1 MKNFRNK
8 IVTGILMLIFMI
20 TLNTNAQNIELGAR
34 FMPTFSSFKIHS
46 NDGGTLKGEFTAG
59 YGYSGFIG
67 INFTDN
73 FGIQGEVMYNKLSQ
87 NYSEAN
93 NEGTINLE
101 YINIP
106 LLLSLNTGKSKPV
119 NLNFVVGP
127 QIGFNVGAEVQSTKA
142 PDTYQATLVVKKND
156 LGIAYGAGVDLG
168 LNSEKTFRLS
178 LGYRGVIGLINIS
191 DESGTSETE
200 DYYILEKTNIK
211 TYAIYAG
218 ISFLF

>member
-1 MKNFRNK
+1 MKNTRNK
-8 IVTGILMLIFMI
+8 IVTGILMVIFMI
-20 TLNTNAQNIELGAR
+20 TLDTHAQNVELGAR

-87 NYSEAN
+87 KYSETDNA
-93 NEGTINLE
+93 GTINLE

-119 NLNFVVGP
+119 NLNFVIGP
-127 QIGFNVGAEVQSTKA
+127 QIGFNVGAEVEPTKA
-142 PDTYQATLVVKKND
+142 PDTYEATLVVKKND
-156 LGIAYGAGVDLG
+156 LGLAYGAGVDFG
-168 LNSEKTFRLS
+168 LNSEKTFRLGV
-178 LGYRGVIGLINIS
+178 GYRGVIGLINIS
-191 DESGTSETE
+191 DKSSTSETE

-211 TYAIYAG
+211 TFAIYAG